1 MANFVCEKCGSVF
14 DETQAD
20 CPNCHYPYLIESVC
34 PKCGFCSI
42 FRYLSCPRC
51 KSLIFGG
58 RPLLFFFA
66 FEFAITAIAVVCGW
80 DDEISLRLEVMAG
93 AWFIGS
99 LAVLYYTLQI
109 ARSRKAQLNAVVSK
123 RADIQRGVD

>member
-1 MANFVCEKCGSVF
+1 M
-14 DETQAD
+14 
-20 CPNCHYPYLIESVC
+20 
-34 PKCGFCSI
+34 
-42 FRYLSCPRC
+42 
-51 KSLIFGG
+51 
-58 RPLLFFFA
+58 LFFFA